1 MITLYPTLPT
11 STVLQ
16 LKIDWDNA
24 NKTPNITHISFSGL
38 YKGYLLLHSNAISL
52 NLTHHWKPYEKHIE
66 PSTFYVLVVFFFMTV
81 SKSILIGW
89 IK

>member
-24 NKTPNITHISFSGL
+24 NKTPNTAHISFSGL
-38 YKGYLLLHSNAISL
+38 YKGYLWLPTKAIAL

-66 PSTFYVLVVFFFMTV
+66 PNTFYVLVVVFF
-81 SKSILIGW
+81 
-89 IK
+89 